1 MPASASPLPEI
12 LVAGVGLVPVGEH
25 WEKSLRSLALEAMA
39 AAVEDAGGRRP
50 EALFVGN
57 MLAPAL
63 SGQTHLGVLLADFA
77 GWRGLEAA
85 TYEAAG
91 ASGGVAL
98 RQAILALS
106 SGAMDCAMVVGVEKL
121 TDRIGPS
128 VEAALAAAADADFEA
143 VQGITPA
150 SQAALLMR
158 RYIHE
163 HHVPEHGFA
172 GFSLNAHSNA
182 VANPRA
188 MYRKEIRLDDYVSAP
203 MLSEPLNLF
212 DAAPVADG
220 AAALLLTR
228 GGSSDLPEGRPPVAV
243 VGSAVATGPLALHDQ
258 PDPLGFETAGLSAQR
273 AMAQA
278 GTPVED
284 IDLFELHD
292 VFSIY
297 AALSLEAAGF
307 AGRGQGW
314 RLASEG
320 QIGRS
325 GRIPISTLGGS
336 KARGDAGG
344 ATGVYQ
350 AVEVVLQLQERAA
363 GGQVAGARVGMAQCL
378 GGAGATAAT
387 HVLARTDGL

>member
-1 MPASASPLPEI
+1 MASSPSPLPEI
-12 LVAGVGLVPVGEH
+12 LVAGVGLAPVGEH
-25 WEKSLRSLALEAMA
+25 WEKSLRSLALEAMN
-39 AAVEDAGGRRP
+39 AAVEDAGGVRP
-50 EALFVGN
+50 QALFVGN

-77 GWRGLEAA
+77 GWRGIEAA

-98 RQAILALS
+98 RQAILGLA
-106 SGAMDCAMVVGVEKL
+106 SGAVDRALVVGVEKL
-121 TDRIGPS
+121 TDRIGSS

-143 VQGITPA
+143 VQGVTPA

-163 HHVPEHGFA
+163 HRVPDHGFA
-172 GFSLNAHSNA
+172 GFCLNAHANA
-182 VANPRA
+182 VGNPRA
-188 MYRKEIRLDDYVSAP
+188 MYRKAIRLEDYVSAP
-203 MLSEPLNLF
+203 MLSDPINLF

-228 GGSSDLPEGRPPVAV
+228 AEAHDLPQRSPRVAV
-243 VGSAVATGPLALHDQ
+243 LGSAVATGPLALHDQ
-258 PDPLGFETAGLSAQR
+258 PDPLGFETAALSARR
-273 AMAQA
+273 ALTQA
-278 GTPVED
+278 RASAEE

-307 AGRGQGW
+307 AERGQGW
-314 RLASEG
+314 KLAAEG
-320 QIGRS
+320 GISRD
-325 GRIPISTLGGS
+325 GRIPINTLGGS
-336 KARGDAGG
+336 KARGDSGG
-344 ATGVYQ
+344 ATGIYQ
-350 AVEVVLQLQERAA
+350 VAEVVLQLQGRA
-363 GGQVAGARVGMAQCL
+363 GECQVEGARIGMAHCL

-387 HVLARTDGL
+387 HVLRSCD